1 MGGGTV
7 QARQGLRIDGD
18 GFTRCGATG
27 KIFPLFCIIR
37 AFWANFTET
46 WELTLKEQA
55 LEIKL

>member
-1 MGGGTV
+1 M

-27 KIFPLFCIIR
+27 KIFPFFCIIR

-46 WELTLKEQA
+46 WELTVKEQA